1 MRIALGKGFSTPHKD
16 LKPGMQILTKSG
28 WRIVK
33 SAPASWLAGTLIVHL
48 TNGKHE
54 VAEPDHRWVRRVNT
68 LNSKENRR

>member
-1 MRIALGKGFSTPHKD
+1 MRITVGNGFSTAHKN

-33 SAPASWLAGTLIVHL
+33 SKPAPWLADTLIVQL
-48 TNGKHE
+48 TNGNHA
-54 VAEPDHRWVRRVNT
+54 VAEPDYLWVRRVNT